1 MKNWLAID
9 TSTDIASVAL
19 WYKGEMTSME
29 QGNQKT
35 HAQFLLPM
43 IDALL
48 GQSGA
53 AVHQMDAIVFGRG
66 PGSFTGLRIACA
78 TAKGLAVAADIEVIP
93 VSTLAAIA
101 HAARI
106 DSKHTSDKVLAMV
119 DARMQEVYWGWFDL
133 DSYTAEEQVAAAA
146 SIKIHSESSFIL
158 AGVGVEVFK
167 PLLDD
172 SIQSRIQNTLP
183 LYPTASAMIALA
195 RETNIPSIPA
205 AMAEPVYV
213 RNKVTQGG

>member
-9 TSTDIASVAL
+9 TSTDVASVAL
-19 WYKGEMTSME
+19 WYKGELTSME

-48 GQSGA
+48 ANSGA
-53 AVHQMDAIVFGRG
+53 ALNQMDAIVFGRG

-78 TAKGLAVAADIEVIP
+78 TAKGLAIARDIEVIP
-93 VSTLAAIA
+93 VSTLAAIV
-101 HAARI
+101 HATRAACQ
-106 DSKHTSDKVLAMV
+106 KTSDLVLAMV
-119 DARMQEVYWGWFDL
+119 DARMQEVYWGWFD
-133 DSYTAEEQVAAAA
+133 SETHTAEEHVSAVA
-146 SIKIHSESSFIL
+146 SITADSDASFIL
-158 AGVGVEVFK
+158 AGVGVELFK
-167 PLLDD
+167 PLLDA
-172 SIQSRIQNTLP
+172 SIQSRIQSILP
-183 LYPTASAMIALA
+183 IYPSASAMIALA
-195 RETNIPSIPA
+195 RETNIRSIPA